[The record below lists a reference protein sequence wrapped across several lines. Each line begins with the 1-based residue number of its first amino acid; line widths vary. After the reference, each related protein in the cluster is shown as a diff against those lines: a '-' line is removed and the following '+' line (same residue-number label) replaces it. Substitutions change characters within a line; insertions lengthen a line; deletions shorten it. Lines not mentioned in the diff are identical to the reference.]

1 MQKITQTIKYTAALL
16 LLGGT
21 TLQAQKIKEYYPDG
35 KLSFKGNY
43 AYVWGEMESYEY
55 PEVMQTRSAKW
66 SNRFAEL
73 DQYSNL
79 IPRKQYDGKCTF
91 YYINGNIYYTGTYE
105 HGVKQ
110 GTFTF
115 YHMNGKVAAKRN
127 YDHGMASGTWESWDE
142 QGRMT
147 TQFHY
152 TAFSTQ
158 VMKEISNY
166 VFEEVADRDRGS
178 NRKYMDSVFSSIYQ
192 QDWKDQL
199 DPRTAE
205 ERDGIYVIRKYAE
218 QNLFK
223 RSIKDGSFKVWK
235 EGQPYM
241 EFYFKQNKPV
251 GTWKVWEDGQLVCNM
266 NLDIPRPP
274 RPVQRELKTISLSE
288 MEGSGDPIAIDPG
301 ITIAV
306 PPDGAPPQA
315 EKVFTAVEQM
325 PEFPGGQAAMM
336 TYLNKNIIYP
346 AEAVKKG
353 ISGNV
358 ILKFVVTE
366 KGDIEDVQ
374 VVRKVNPL
382 LDKEAIRVVKA
393 MPKWKPGKQNGKAVK
408 TQYNLP
414 VRFVLQ

>member
-1 MQKITQTIKYTAALL
+1 
-16 LLGGT
+16 
-21 TLQAQKIKEYYPDG
+21 
-35 KLSFKGNY
+35 
-43 AYVWGEMESYEY
+43 
-55 PEVMQTRSAKW
+55 
-66 SNRFAEL
+66 
-73 DQYSNL
+73 
-79 IPRKQYDGKCTF
+79 
-91 YYINGNIYYTGTYE
+91 
-105 HGVKQ
+105 
-110 GTFTF
+110 
-115 YHMNGKVAAKRN
+115 MNGKVAAKRN
-127 YDHGMASGTWESWDE
+127 YDHGMATGTWESWDE

-166 VFEEVADRDRGS
+166 VFEEVADRDHGN

-192 QDWKDQL
+192 QDWKDEL
-199 DPRTAE
+199 EPGTAAERESIRT
-205 ERDGIYVIRKYAE
+205 IKKYAE

-223 RSIKDGSFKVWK
+223 RSIKDGAFKVWK

-241 EFYFKQNKPV
+241 EFYFKQNKPA

-266 NLDIPRPP
+266 NLDVPRPP

-301 ITIAV
+301 ISVA
-306 PPDGAPPQA
+306 PPPVEGVPQA

-325 PEFPGGQAAMM
+325 PEFPGGQAALM
-336 TYLNKNIIYP
+336 TYLSKHIIYP
-346 AEAVKKG
+346 TEAVKKG

-358 ILKFVVTE
+358 ILRFVVTE

>member
-16 LLGGT
+16 MLCSTG
-21 TLQAQKIKEYYPDG
+21 LQAQKVKEYYPDG
-35 KLSFKGNY
+35 KLSFKGSY
-43 AYVWGEMESYEY
+43 TYVWGEMESYEY
-55 PEVMQTRSAKW
+55 PEVIQGRSSRW

-91 YYINGNIYYTGTYE
+91 YYINGNVYYTGTYE

-115 YHMNGKVAAKRN
+115 YHMNGKIAAKRN
-127 YDHGMASGTWESWDE
+127 YEHGMANGTWESWDE

-152 TAFSTQ
+152 TAFSPQ

-166 VFEEVADRDRGS
+166 VFEEVADRDHSS

-199 DPRTAE
+199 DPRTEA
-205 ERDGIYVIRKYAE
+205 ERDGIHVIRKYAE

-241 EFYFKQNKPV
+241 EFYFKQNKPA
-251 GTWKVWEDGQLVCNM
+251 GNWKVWEDGQLVCNM

-274 RPVQRELKTISLSE
+274 RPVQRVPQVISLSE
-288 MEGSGDPIAIDPG
+288 MGGSGDPDAIDPG
-301 ITIAV
+301 ITV
-306 PPDGAPPQA
+306 APAPVEGVPQA
-315 EKVFTAVEQM
+315 EKVFTSVEQM

-336 TYLNKNIIYP
+336 TYLSNHIIYP
-346 AEAVKKG
+346 AEAAKNG

-382 LDKEAIRVVKA
+382 LDKEAIRVVKS
-393 MPKWKPGKQNGKAVK
+393 MPKWKPGKQNGRTVR
-408 TQYNLP
+408 TFYNLP
-414 VRFVLQ
+414 VKFMLQ

>member
-1 MQKITQTIKYTAALL
+1 MNMITQTIRCAAALL
-16 LLGGT
+16 LFGST

-35 KLSFKGNY
+35 KPSFKGNY
-43 AYVWGEMESYEY
+43 TYVWGEMENYEY
-55 PEVMQTRSAKW
+55 PEMLQERAATRN
-66 SNRFAEL
+66 NRFLEL

-91 YYINGNIYYTGTYE
+91 YYMGGKVYYTGTYKN
-105 HGVKQ
+105 GVKE

-115 YHMNGKVAAKRN
+115 YHRNGKLAAKRN
-127 YDHGMASGTWESWDE
+127 YDHGMATGVWESWDD

-152 TAFSTQ
+152 TPFSAE

-166 VFEEVADRDRGS
+166 VFEEVADRGHNS
-178 NRKYMDSVFSSIYQ
+178 NRKYMDSVFTSIYQ
-192 QDWKDQL
+192 QDWKDEL
-199 DPRTAE
+199 DPRTTA
-205 ERDGIYVIRKYAE
+205 ERDGLRTIKKYAE

-223 RSIKDGSFKVWK
+223 RSIKDGSFKVWDD
-235 EGQPYM
+235 GQPYL
-241 EFYFKQNKPV
+241 EFYFKQNKPA
-251 GTWKVWEDGQLVCNM
+251 GIWKVWEDGKLVCDI

-274 RPVQRELKTISLSE
+274 RQAQREIPVVSLSE
-288 MEGSGDPIAIDPG
+288 MGGSGDPNALDPG
-301 ITIAV
+301 ITVAV
-306 PPDGAPPQA
+306 PPNAPPQA
-315 EKVFTAVEQM
+315 DKVFTYVEQM

-336 TYLNKNIIYP
+336 AYLSKHIQYP
-346 AEAVKKG
+346 EEASKKG

-382 LDKEAIRVVKA
+382 LDKEAIRVVKG
-393 MPKWKPGKQNGKAVK
+393 MPKWKPGKQNGRAVK
-408 TQYNLP
+408 TMYNLP